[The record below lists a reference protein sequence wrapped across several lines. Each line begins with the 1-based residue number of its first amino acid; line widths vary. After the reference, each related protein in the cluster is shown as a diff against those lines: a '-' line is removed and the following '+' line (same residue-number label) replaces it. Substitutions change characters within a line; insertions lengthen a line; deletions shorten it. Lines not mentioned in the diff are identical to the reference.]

1 MYRVQLEG
9 KGVKKWKCSLT
20 DTRTSG
26 RFTAELRDV
35 KFLFDSMPQVKAHRI
50 TNLSLTVKRKKE
62 REPQGNS
69 QQDYIKEVT
78 IRSWLLVL
86 KIG

>member
-1 MYRVQLEG
+1 MSALQEELFEQR
-9 KGVKKWKCSLT
+9 LT

-78 IRSWLLVL
+78 IRS
-86 KIG
+86 